1 LRRKGV
7 EQQIEENIMTF
18 RATALGGAALA
29 AILALALPASAQRSP
44 YDTNPTPAERAQT
57 NALNTGAANDARN
70 GADENE
76 STNAA
81 NQADY
86 DRARA
91 DYENRLDNYDAQRAA
106 YNRDRARYLNDR
118 AGYGHRW
125 TVFYG
130 YSRFRDVSSFSQSRL
145 MGLQVSTRGGSFIGR
160 VRDVDTNSYGRVI
173 RVAVS
178 TSRDRVA
185 WIDADDL
192 RYDPSTGMI
201 MTVLSRGQIDD
212 MARMRYP
219 RF

>member
-1 LRRKGV
+1 MTLR
-7 EQQIEENIMTF
+7 T
-18 RATALGGAALA
+18 TALGGAALA
-29 AILALALPASAQRSP
+29 GLLILAAAASAQRSP

-57 NALNTGAANDARN
+57 DALNSAAANDARN
-70 GADENE
+70 SADEIDN
-76 STNAA
+76 TNTA

-91 DYENRLDNYDAQRAA
+91 DYENRMDNYDAERAA
-106 YNRDRARYLNDR
+106 YNRDRARYLYDR
-118 AGYGHRW
+118 SYYGRRW
-125 TVFYG
+125 DVFYG
-130 YSRFRDVSSFSQSRL
+130 YNRFRDVSSFSQSRL
-145 MGLQVSTRGGSFIGR
+145 MGLQVSTRGGTFIGR
-160 VRDVDTNSYGRVI
+160 VRDVDTNSYGRVT

-192 RYDPSTGMI
+192 RYDPSTGMV
-201 MTVLSRGQIDD
+201 MTVLSRGQIND

>member
-1 LRRKGV
+1 M
-7 EQQIEENIMTF
+7 NF
-18 RATALGGAALA
+18 RATALTGAALA
-29 AILALALPASAQRSP
+29 AILTIGAPASAQRSP

-57 NALNTGAANDARN
+57 NALNTGAADDARN
-70 GADENE
+70 GADEIE

-91 DYENRLDNYDAQRAA
+91 DYENRMDNYDAQRAA
-106 YNRDRARYLNDR
+106 YNRDRSRYLNDR
-118 AGYGHRW
+118 ATYAHRW
-125 TVFYG
+125 DVFYG
-130 YSRFRDVSSFSQSRL
+130 YNRFRDVSGFSERRL
-145 MGLQVSTRGGSFIGR
+145 MGLQVSTRGGTFIGR
-160 VRDVDTNSYGRVI
+160 VRDVDTNASGRVI

-192 RYDPSTGMI
+192 RYDPSTGQV
-201 MTVLSRGQIDD
+201 MTVLSRGQIND

>member
-1 LRRKGV
+1 
-7 EQQIEENIMTF
+7 MTF
-18 RATALGGAALA
+18 RATALTGAALA
-29 AILALALPASAQRSP
+29 AILMIGAPASAQRSP

-57 NALNTGAANDARN
+57 NALNSAAANNARDDA
-70 GADENE
+70 D
-76 STNAA
+76 TNDSVNAT

-91 DYENRLDNYDAQRAA
+91 DYENRMDNYDAQRAA

-118 AGYGHRW
+118 AGYAHRW
-125 TVFYG
+125 DAFYG
-130 YSRFRDVSSFSQSRL
+130 YSRFQDVSRLSETRL
-145 MGLQVSTRGGSFIGR
+145 MGLQVSTRGGTFIGR

-178 TSRDRVA
+178 TNRDRVA

-192 RYDPSTGMI
+192 RYDPSTRMV
-201 MTVLSRGQIDD
+201 MTDLSRGQIDN